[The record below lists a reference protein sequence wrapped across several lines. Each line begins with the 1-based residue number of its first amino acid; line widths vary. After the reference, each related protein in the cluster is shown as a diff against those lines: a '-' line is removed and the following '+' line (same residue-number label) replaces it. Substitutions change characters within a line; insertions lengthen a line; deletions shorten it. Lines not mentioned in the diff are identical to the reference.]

1 MLKDAGKHGIPL
13 HDVLV
18 IDVHGHLG
26 VHPDPFVPEH
36 DEKTQVGLLNPTLDK
51 VGIDY
56 IIVSMLRGLNVG
68 ELEANLYLAELMQSH
83 RRILGYITY
92 IPSMINESLTIA
104 EQCFSRSDRFV
115 GMKIHPDVNRYP
127 INGSHYIPLW
137 EYANEK
143 GLIVLV
149 HTWNQSPYANPELLH
164 DIARTY
170 KDATIL
176 VGHSGGMGQGITT
189 AIHLA
194 NNYDNVYLDLTGA
207 FIYSGKS
214 LDFFVR
220 QTGPDKLLFSSD
232 SVYNN
237 VAWEIGNILYSRVSD
252 EIKLKVLGLNAK
264 RLLSNYIVI
273 P

>member
-13 HDVLV
+13 NDVLV

-36 DEKTQVGLLNPTLDK
+36 DEKIQAGLLNPILER

-56 IIVSMLRGLNVG
+56 IIVSMLKGLNIG
-68 ELEANLYLAELMQSH
+68 ELEANLYLAELMQSY
-83 RRILGYITY
+83 RKILGYITY
-92 IPSMINESLTIA
+92 IPSMISESLTIA
-104 EQCFSRSDRFV
+104 EQCFRLSDRFV
-115 GMKIHPDVNRYP
+115 GMKIHPDVNKYP
-127 INGSHYIPLW
+127 INGSGYMPLW

-143 GLIVLV
+143 ELIVLV

-176 VGHSGGMGQGITT
+176 VGHSGGMGHGITT
-189 AIHLA
+189 AIDLS

-214 LDFFVR
+214 LVFFVQ
-220 QTGPDKLLFSSD
+220 QTSSDKLLFSSD
-232 SVYNN
+232 SIYNN

-264 RLLSNYIVI
+264 RLLSKFIAI